1 MGLEAK
7 QDSITSDTLAGHRQG
22 DGRSDGSTHKEACV
36 QKRRKPEG
44 HLRIAS
50 WVSRSEGKE
59 GHALLPWG
67 GPGHTWSP
75 EAKDSALPGHQAH
88 LPSQSHPSLSLRRGR
103 TGHSLGQC
111 FPEKDFVDGCSF
123 PELNHLTTT
132 SEDYGEESKNTQE
145 YPLLITNFCSV
156 PRAQTA
162 RLSRAEQTQ
171 LRTRRQV
178 QGSVANGAKGA
189 EKRDPRPGGGWGGGC
204 CSEKAPA
211 NGPV

>member
-1 MGLEAK
+1 MGRGAK

-36 QKRRKPEG
+36 QKRRKHEG
-44 HLRIAS
+44 HLCIAS
-50 WVSRSEGKE
+50 LVSRSEGKAVLCSL
-59 GHALLPWG
+59 GVGLV
-67 GPGHTWSP
+67 TP
-75 EAKDSALPGHQAH
+75 EAREPRTRPCRATNLVAPASPTRVCPCEGGALHF
-88 LPSQSHPSLSLRRGR
+88 
-103 TGHSLGQC
+103 HSLGQC
-111 FPEKDFVDGCSF
+111 FPEKDFVDGCCF

-145 YPLLITNFCSV
+145 YPLLITNICSV
-156 PRAQTA
+156 PRAQTV
-162 RLSRAEQTQ
+162 RLSCAEQTQ

-178 QGSVANGAKGA
+178 QESVANEAKGA

-211 NGPV
+211 NRPV